1 MCGLCGVLGAGDHWT
16 EGGPDGPGA
25 ERTRR
30 HVRLDR
36 VDKLNR
42 VLSHYRLRA
51 DDWQGSRYLLSGP
64 TGGTD
69 IVDDVAHLW
78 QAAERMLGRR
88 CDPLDPAL
96 LRSLGGAG
104 R

>member
-1 MCGLCGVLGAGDHWT
+1 MCGLCGVLGAPDHWT
-16 EGGPDGPGA
+16 ESGGQD
-25 ERTRR
+25 RTRR
-30 HVRLDR
+30 HERLDR

-42 VLSHYRLRA
+42 VLAHYRLRA

-78 QAAERMLGRR
+78 QAAERMLGAR

-96 LRSLGGAG
+96 LRALD
-104 R
+104 RKRQ